1 MNRIFAIAAMSATLC
16 AGPVLADP
24 VEVQNG
30 KFDAVVSADQMSRL
44 SIPGDKIV
52 AVRSINEPDGP
63 QMLVEAD
70 ETTGD
75 VYVAFDGDVLGRT
88 FSLFL
93 VTQSGRTVQAVLQ
106 PSAVDGQT
114 VLINL
119 GATAA
124 PSGSSGASVD
134 RTERRVEYLETVTAL
149 VRVMFRGDAPEG
161 VSCGRGGAE
170 ATRVGPFEL
179 RISQT
184 CQALG
189 LRGQVIDLENK
200 SDAAVPVVVD
210 SFLVAG
216 VVAAA
221 ADRSELLPGGRGR
234 VFVVEEVR

>member
-1 MNRIFAIAAMSATLC
+1 MKRIFAIAAMSALLC
-16 AGPVLADP
+16 AAPAMADP
-24 VEVQNG
+24 VEVRDS

-52 AVRSINEPDGP
+52 SVRSINEPDGP

-119 GATAA
+119 GGT
-124 PSGSSGASVD
+124 PSQAGASVE
-134 RTERRVEYLETVTAL
+134 RSERRVDYLETVTAL
-149 VRVMFRGDAPEG
+149 VRVMFRGESPEG
-161 VSCGRGGAE
+161 VACGRGNAGT
-170 ATRVGPFEL
+170 TRVGPFEL

-189 LRGQVIDLENK
+189 FRGQVIDLENK

-234 VFVVEEVR
+234 VFVVEELR

>member
-1 MNRIFAIAAMSATLC
+1 MKRIFAIAAMTALLC
-16 AGPVLADP
+16 AAPAYADP
-24 VEVQNG
+24 VQVRDG

-44 SIPGDKIV
+44 SVPGDKIV
-52 AVRSINEPDGP
+52 SVRSINEPDGP

-119 GATAA
+119 GATPAQA
-124 PSGSSGASVD
+124 GASVE
-134 RTERRVEYLETVTAL
+134 RSERRVDYLETVTAL
-149 VRVMFRGDAPEG
+149 VRVMFRGETPEG
-161 VSCGRGGAE
+161 VSCGRGNPAS
-170 ATRVGPFEL
+170 TRVGPFEL
-179 RISQT
+179 RIAQT

-189 LRGQVIDLENK
+189 LRGQVIDVENK
-200 SDAAVPVVVD
+200 SDAAVPIVID

-221 ADRSELLPGGRGR
+221 ADRGELQPGGRGR
-234 VFVVEEVR
+234 VFVVEELR

>member
-1 MNRIFAIAAMSATLC
+1 MSAMLC

-24 VEVQNG
+24 VEVRDG

-44 SIPGDKIV
+44 SISGDKIV
-52 AVRSINEPDGP
+52 SVRSINEPDGP

-119 GATAA
+119 GGTPAQ
-124 PSGSSGASVD
+124 PGASVE
-134 RTERRVEYLETVTAL
+134 RSERRVEYLETVTAL
-149 VRVMFRGDAPEG
+149 VRVMFRGETPEG
-161 VSCGRGGAE
+161 VSCGRGNDGS
-170 ATRVGPFEL
+170 TRVGPFEL

-200 SDAAVPVVVD
+200 SEAAVPVVVD

-234 VFVVEEVR
+234 VFVVEEIR

>member
-1 MNRIFAIAAMSATLC
+1 MKRIFAIAAMSALLC
-16 AGPVLADP
+16 ASPAAADP
-24 VEVQNG
+24 VEVRDG

-44 SIPGDKIV
+44 SIAGDKIV
-52 AVRSINEPDGP
+52 SVRSINEPDGP

-114 VLINL
+114 VLINM
-119 GATAA
+119 GGTPA
-124 PSGSSGASVD
+124 PQAGESVE
-134 RTERRVEYLETVTAL
+134 RSERRVEYLETVTAL
-149 VRVMFRGDAPEG
+149 VRVMFRGETPEG
-161 VSCGRGGAE
+161 VSCGRGGE
-170 ATRVGPFEL
+170 GTTRVGPFEL
-179 RISQT
+179 RIAQT

-189 LRGQVIDLENK
+189 MRGQVIDLENK
-200 SDAAVPVVVD
+200 SEATVPVVID

-221 ADRSELLPGGRGR
+221 ADRAELLPGARGR